1 MCRCLQLQFPPY
13 STTIRIWNQLPA
25 AVVMSPSI
33 EHEAFQSRLMSIPAT
48 QTSETF
54 VLLLS
59 YTPAR
64 FLSVCGTWI
73 YRLLLIFMHICHAR
87 HYSTL
92 RNVHHR
98 KRRRSRVTVICY
110 SVASVVVICLPVSLY
125 GMYCGKTVYP
135 RAKVTINS
143 L

>member
-1 MCRCLQLQFPPY
+1 MP
-13 STTIRIWNQLPA
+13 STTVSSIQYYYSDLEPIAGCCRYVALHRARGLPISIDEHPGDSDVRDIRPA
-25 AVVMSPSI
+25 FILHSS
-33 EHEAFQSRLMSIPAT
+33 
-48 QTSETF
+48 TF
-54 VLLLS
+54 
-59 YTPAR
+59 
-64 FLSVCGTWI
+64 FSVCGTWI

-98 KRRRSRVTVICY
+98 KRRRRSRVTVICY